1 MKRLQI
7 IFNVVLLIAV
17 AFLFYLHCSTSCK
30 KCQKNATVKAV
41 NKNSQGIRSSIAYV
55 ELDSLNEKIFFI
67 KNKRKELEAEQ
78 QAIETDW
85 ENSYRSLE
93 NQKNNFL
100 KKGAAITQQEA
111 QDFQNSL
118 LQQQQVVDNKKQS
131 LSQKLNEKSFKIME
145 DIQTKLK
152 DYLAEY
158 NQEKNFQYIFTTGN
172 GLDYMVYK
180 DSSLNIT
187 GEVIEGMNEKLKS
200 ETK

>member
-1 MKRLQI
+1 
-7 IFNVVLLIAV
+7 
-17 AFLFYLHCSTSCK
+17 
-30 KCQKNATVKAV
+30 
-41 NKNSQGIRSSIAYV
+41 
-55 ELDSLNEKIFFI
+55 
-67 KNKRKELEAEQ
+67 
-78 QAIETDW
+78 
-85 ENSYRSLE
+85 
-93 NQKNNFL
+93 
-100 KKGAAITQQEA
+100 
-111 QDFQNSL
+111 
-118 LQQQQVVDNKKQS
+118 
-131 LSQKLNEKSFKIME
+131 ME